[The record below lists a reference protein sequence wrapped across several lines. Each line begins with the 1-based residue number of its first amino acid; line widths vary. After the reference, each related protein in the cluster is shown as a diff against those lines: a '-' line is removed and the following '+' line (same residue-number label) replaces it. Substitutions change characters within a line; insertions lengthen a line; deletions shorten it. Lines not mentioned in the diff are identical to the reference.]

1 MNVAFRRQFH
11 SRHPLCTGYNGPSHL
26 ESSVLRKLLFFCVLL
41 AAAPVQA
48 QLTIEI
54 YGTGSNQIP
63 ISIAPF
69 AGEEVA
75 SPTLSDI
82 IEADLQRSGRFNTL
96 YVPPQNPPLNEASKP
111 DFAAWKGR
119 GSDALVIGSVTPSGS
134 GQFGTKFHLYDVPR
148 QQWLEGRDFP
158 AVAPAQ
164 LRAVAHRAADYIYEK
179 LTGER
184 GVFSTRIVF
193 VTKTGRNFQLQ
204 VADADGENRQVLHS
218 STEPIISPV
227 WAPGGKSIA
236 YVSFESRKPV
246 VYVHNLDNGGRRAV
260 ANFDGSNSAPAWSP
274 DGKQLA
280 VALSKDGGTKLFMVN
295 ADGSGLRRLS
305 SSSAIDTEP
314 VFSADGQWIYFT
326 SDRGGAPQIYRMSAS
341 GGSAQRVTYSGSY
354 NVSPDLSPDG
364 KLLTYVTRD
373 EGRFRVALLDLASGQ
388 TTILTDTAQDES
400 PSFAP
405 NGRMI
410 LYATAAGGRGV
421 LAATSIDGRSKYRL
435 SVPAGDVREPNW
447 GPFPVN

>member
-1 MNVAFRRQFH
+1 MSVAARRQFH
-11 SRHPLCTGYNGPSHL
+11 SGPLRRARYNGLSHP
-26 ESSVLRKLLFFCVLL
+26 ESPVLRKLLFLCALL
-41 AAAPVQA
+41 AVVPAHA

-63 ISIAPF
+63 ISVVPF
-69 AGEEVA
+69 AGEDV
-75 SPTLSDI
+75 SQPTLSDI

-96 YVPPQNPPLNEASKP
+96 YVPPQNPPLNETSKP
-111 DFAAWKGR
+111 DFSAWKAR
-119 GSDALVIGSVTPSGS
+119 GSDALVVGGVTAAGSQYVTR
-134 GQFGTKFHLYDVPR
+134 FHLYDVPR

-193 VTKTGRNFQLQ
+193 VSKTGRNFQLQ
-204 VADADGENRQVLHS
+204 VADADGENRQVLHNS
-218 STEPIISPV
+218 AEPIISPV
-227 WAPGGKSIA
+227 WSPDGKFIA
-236 YVSFESRKPV
+236 YVSFESKKPV

-326 SDRGGAPQIYRMSAS
+326 SDRGGAPQIYRMSAN
-341 GGSAQRVTYSGSY
+341 GGPAQRITHSGSY
-354 NVSPDLSPDG
+354 NVSPDISPDG

-373 EGRFRVALLDLASGQ
+373 EGRFRVALLDLAGGQ
-388 TTILTDTAQDES
+388 TTILTDTTQDES

-410 LYATAAGGRGV
+410 LYATASGGRGI

-447 GPFPVN
+447 GPFPTH